1 MTSTQE
7 TPAVAA
13 VPDGVTQVP
22 LKGIR
27 RVAARRMVTAWAAPV
42 FHLTVE
48 VDMTAALAVA
58 RAPGITVTDVLL
70 QATTKALLANPGL
83 NAHYA
88 DEVVSLHAAVN
99 LGIAVS
105 TDAGLTVPVVHG
117 LQSLSLPEISAL
129 RKDVVGRAR
138 IGKLERKDVDG
149 ATFTVSNLGML
160 GIDRFDAIV
169 NPPQVGI
176 LAVGS
181 TRPRVV
187 VRDGELLAR
196 PVAELTLTC
205 DHRAVDGA
213 AGAGLLSV
221 LREELEADAPGAA

>member
-1 MTSTQE
+1 MTSTQV
-7 TPAVAA
+7 TPPEVAE
-13 VPDGVTQVP
+13 GVTLVP

-27 RVAARRMVTAWAAPV
+27 RVAARRMVAAWAAPV
-42 FHLTVE
+42 FHLTAE
-48 VDMTAALAVA
+48 VDMTSALAVA
-58 RAPGITVTDVLL
+58 RRPGITVTDVLL
-70 QATTKALLANPGL
+70 LATARALQANPGL

-88 DEVVSLHAAVN
+88 DEVVALHAAVN

-117 LQSLSLPEISAL
+117 VEALSLSDVSER
-129 RKDVVGRAR
+129 RKDVVTRAR
-138 IGKLERKDVDG
+138 TGTLERKDVEG
-149 ATFTVSNLGML
+149 ATFTLSNLGML
-160 GIDRFDAIV
+160 GVDRFDAIL

-187 VRDGELLAR
+187 VRDGEMQVR
-196 PVAELTLTC
+196 PIAELTLTC

-213 AGAGLLSV
+213 TGAGLLSR
-221 LREELEADAPGAA
+221 LREELEADDPDST